1 MADRAVR
8 LVTAQPGAPPR
19 DAESAPPDQHHL
31 FAAETDAVRRT
42 LAAVTG
48 WLHRLPEP
56 PAEPATVELVLA
68 ELLNNVVEHAC
79 AALPGRVIG
88 LELWSGDGGLVCR
101 ITDDGRPM
109 PGGRLPCRWMP
120 PPETLP
126 EGGFGWP
133 LVTALTRDLSY
144 HRDAGQNVLS
154 LRICPGT
161 GT

>member
-8 LVTAQPGAPPR
+8 PLTVQPCAVSPGAEGV
-19 DAESAPPDQHHL
+19 APDQHHL
-31 FAAETDAVRRT
+31 FPAETDAVRRT

-79 AALPGRVIG
+79 ATLPGRVIG
-88 LELWSGDGGLVCR
+88 LELWSGRGGLACR

-109 PGGRLPCRWMP
+109 PGGRLPRQWMP

-133 LVTALTRDLSY
+133 LVTALARDLAY
-144 HRDAGQNVLS
+144 RRDGGQNVLS
-154 LRICPGT
+154 LRICPGS

>member
-1 MADRAVR
+1 MADRAIR
-8 LVTAQPGAPPR
+8 PPLVQSGAAPP
-19 DAESAPPDQHHL
+19 DVQSMPPDQHHR
-31 FAAETDAVRRT
+31 FPAETGSVRRT

-48 WLHRLPEP
+48 WLNRLPEP
-56 PAEPATVELVLA
+56 PADPETVELVLA

-79 AALPGRVIG
+79 ATLPGRVIG
-88 LELWSGDGGLVCR
+88 LELWSGRGGLACR

-109 PGGRLPCRWMP
+109 PGGRLPCQWMP

-133 LVTALTRDLSY
+133 LVTALACDLAY
-144 HRDAGQNVLS
+144 RRDAGQNVLS

-161 GT
+161 EA